1 MAFLPIHDYFVLNN
15 SIKPLVAFVDQNDE
29 KRVYEVLRV
38 EKGIPLFFEDHL
50 NRLLLSAK
58 LAKMELDLNESEIL
72 QLLFNLIKSNK
83 VSEGNIYLSFYNSFT
98 AYFIPHKY
106 PTADMYSNGV
116 KCGIL
121 SAERE
126 NPQAKILQVNVRKRA
141 DEMIAKNN
149 FYEVLLTDR
158 QERITEGSRSNIF
171 FVKGKEIITPSAAG
185 VLLGVTRKKTISLA
199 EGLGFELTE
208 TDIHLS
214 GLESFQAAFLTGTS
228 PKILPIRKINDFNFN
243 SKNEVVRQLM
253 KEYDELTKNYSTSFQ
268 R

>member
-1 MAFLPIHDYFVLNN
+1 MAFAPIHDYFVLNN
-15 SIKPLVAFVDQNDE
+15 SIQPLAAFVDQSDE
-29 KRVYEVLRV
+29 KRIYEVLRV

-50 NRLLLSAK
+50 NRLLLSAE
-58 LAKMELDLNESEIL
+58 LAKMELNLTENEIL
-72 QLLFNLIKSNK
+72 QLLFKLIESNK
-83 VSEGNIYLSFYNSFT
+83 VNEGNIYLSFYKSFT

-106 PTADMYSNGV
+106 PTAEMYRNGV
-116 KCGIL
+116 NCGTL

-126 NPQAKILQVNVRKRA
+126 NPQAKILQANVRTQA

-199 EGLGFELTE
+199 ANLGFKLTE
-208 TDIHLS
+208 ADIHLS
-214 GLESFQAAFLTGTS
+214 DLENFQAAFLTGTS
-228 PKILPIRKINDFNFN
+228 PKILPIHKINEINFN
-243 SKNEVVRQLM
+243 VQNQIMRQLM
-253 KEYDELTKNYSTSFQ
+253 KALDERIESYTTSFHW
-268 R
+268 